1 MKQEKQLSAETE
13 ALVLRYAHERPD
25 LGQFSVAAEL
35 AKAGHRVSASTVRN
49 IWKRHG
55 LETGYQRL
63 MAKSRRTGQ
72 EGQEGQK
79 AQPPLSSQEQALL
92 KRERRNRRLAA
103 DARTHDESISEARR
117 DMILLAAARVFAA
130 KGYAQASLKEV
141 CSAAGIQP
149 ASLYYH
155 FDSKEALFATVHHLG
170 ISQINQA
177 LDETAARHDDPWTR
191 LEETC
196 ATALRF
202 QLDSSELAVVVR
214 VDSGVTLHAKL
225 QKKINADRAAY
236 EDRFRRQIED
246 LPLHPKADRT
256 LLRLTLLGALNW
268 TSVWYRPGRLD
279 PAGIGRE
286 LIRIVFGYGHQRLPA
301 GPATKRP

>member
-1 MKQEKQLSAETE
+1 MKQDRSQVAKAE
-13 ALVLRYAHERPD
+13 AMILQYAYERPE

-63 MAKSRRTGQ
+63 MAKSRKTGNGTQKSLSAQ
-72 EGQEGQK
+72 E
-79 AQPPLSSQEQALL
+79 LILL
-92 KRERRNRRLAA
+92 KRERETRRVAA
-103 DARTHDESISEARR
+103 DARTQDESISEVRR
-117 DMILLAAARVFAA
+117 ERILLAAARVFAA

-141 CSAAGIQP
+141 CCAAGIQP

-155 FDSKEALFATVHHLG
+155 FPSKEELFATVHHLG

-177 LDETAARHDDPWTR
+177 LDETAERHNDPWTR

-202 QLDSSELAVVVR
+202 QLDRSELAVVVR
-214 VDSGVTLHAKL
+214 VDTGVKLHAKL

-236 EDRFRRQIED
+236 EDRFRRQID
-246 LPLHPKADRT
+246 ALPLHPKADRT
-256 LLRLTLLGALNW
+256 LLRLALLGALNW
-268 TSVWYRPGRLD
+268 TSVWYQPGRLD
-279 PAGIGRE
+279 PADIGRQ
-286 LIRIVFGYGHQRLPA
+286 LIRIVFGYGYQRLPVA
-301 GPATKRP
+301 GTHAA